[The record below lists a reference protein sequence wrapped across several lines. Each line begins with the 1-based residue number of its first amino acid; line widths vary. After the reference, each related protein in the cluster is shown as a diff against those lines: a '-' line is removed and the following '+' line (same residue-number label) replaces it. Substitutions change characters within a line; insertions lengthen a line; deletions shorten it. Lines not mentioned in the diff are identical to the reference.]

1 MNFETILYEIE
12 DKILTITL
20 NRPDRLNAF
29 TGQMMDELI
38 SAFKQAGDDD
48 DVRVIIVT
56 GSGRG
61 FCAGADLGAG
71 EASFN
76 RDENPR
82 SPKTE
87 DKENLEWIRDGGGRT
102 TLAIFDCPKPVIAA
116 INGPAVGVG
125 VTMTLPMDIRIASDK
140 ARFGFVFSR
149 RGAVPEAC
157 SSWFLPRIVGISKA
171 LDWCFSGKVFSAQ
184 EALKHSLVSEVIEE
198 DNLIKRA
205 LEIGNTY
212 ISKTSSVSVSLSR
225 QMLWRMLGANHPQE
239 AHLVDSLAMEK
250 MGKSS
255 DIKEGILSFL
265 EKREPKFPMKVSKD
279 LPDIGLEKK

>member
-1 MNFETILYEIE
+1 MYKEIKTSKE
-12 DKILTITL
+12 GNIFIISL
-20 NRPDRLNAF
+20 NRPEKLNAF
-29 TGQMMDELI
+29 TRVMQDELI
-38 SAFKQAGDDD
+38 KVFDYTDENDDIKA
-48 DVRVIIVT
+48 VIIT
-56 GSGRG
+56 GSGKA
-61 FCAGADLGAG
+61 FCAGADLVEGANTFNYG
-71 EASFN
+71 EQGNKLSN
-76 RDENPR
+76 
-82 SPKTE
+82 E
-87 DKENLEWIRDGGGRT
+87 DHRDGGGMVALR
-102 TLAIFDCPKPVIAA
+102 IYESKKPVIGA
-116 INGPAVGVG
+116 INGDAVGVG

>member
-1 MNFETILYEIE
+1 MYKEIKTSKE
-12 DKILTITL
+12 GNIFIISL
-20 NRPDRLNAF
+20 NRPEKLNAF
-29 TGQMMDELI
+29 TRVMQDEMI
-38 SAFKQAGDDD
+38 KVFDYIDENDDIKA
-48 DVRVIIVT
+48 VIIT
-56 GSGRG
+56 GSGKA
-61 FCAGADLGAG
+61 FCAGADLVEGANTFNYG
-71 EASFN
+71 EQGNKLSN
-76 RDENPR
+76 
-82 SPKTE
+82 E
-87 DKENLEWIRDGGGRT
+87 DHRDGGGMVALR
-102 TLAIFDCPKPVIAA
+102 IYESKKPVIGA
-116 INGPAVGVG
+116 INGDAVGVG

-184 EALKHSLVSEVIEE
+184 EALKNGLVSEVVEE